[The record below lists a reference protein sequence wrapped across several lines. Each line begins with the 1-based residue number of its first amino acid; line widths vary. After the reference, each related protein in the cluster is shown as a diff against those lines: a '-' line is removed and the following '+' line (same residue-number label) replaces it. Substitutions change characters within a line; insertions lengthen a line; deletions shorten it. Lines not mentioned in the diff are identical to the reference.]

1 MVYKLIY
8 SIILVL
14 SMIPLHVGQFLGKLL
29 AMGFSIIPVE
39 RTAIS
44 LKNIQESLGD
54 SIDWAESKR
63 LNRKVLRHF
72 GQMLFEVPHIL
83 RLNQKNLD
91 QYMYFLNEKNLFE
104 ALKKERGVFI
114 LTAHF
119 GNWELMCAA
128 ISLALGNSTVIA
140 RPFDFQPLD
149 RLMNELRSRF
159 GTEVVPKHRAMRK
172 IMAAVKK
179 NQAVGILLDQNVD
192 WYDGVFV
199 EFFGN
204 WACTNKGLALIAMK
218 TGTPVIP
225 TFPVKQKDGRYCIVF
240 EKEVTLINTG
250 DKTRDVEEN
259 TALFTSIIEKY
270 IKQYPD
276 QWFWFHRRW
285 KTLPYCKLPDDF
297 HTL

>member
-1 MVYKLIY
+1 MIYKLIH
-8 SIILVL
+8 SVMLLL
-14 SMIPLHVGQFLGKLL
+14 SVMPFHAGQFLGKLL
-29 AMGFSIIPVE
+29 AMAFSMIPMR
-39 RTAIS
+39 RTVVS
-44 LKNIQESLGD
+44 LNNIQKSFGD
-54 SIDWAESKR
+54 SIDRVEVKR

-72 GQMLFEVPHIL
+72 GQMLFEIPHIL

-91 QYMYFLNEKNLFE
+91 RYVYFLNEKNLLE
-104 ALKKERGVFI
+104 ALKKGRGVFV

-128 ISLALGNSTVIA
+128 VSLTLGNSTIIA
-140 RPFDFQPLD
+140 RPFDFHPLD

-159 GTEVVPKHRAMRK
+159 GTEVIPKHRAMKK
-172 IMAAVKK
+172 IMAAIKK
-179 NQAVGILLDQNVD
+179 NKAVGILLDQNVD

-199 EFFGN
+199 KFFGR

-225 TFPVKQKDGRYCIVF
+225 AFPVKQKDGRYCIVF
-240 EKEVTLINTG
+240 EKEVKLINTG

-259 TALFTSIIEKY
+259 TALFTGVIEKY

-276 QWFWFHRRW
+276 HWFWFHRRW

-297 HTL
+297 HTS